1 MATRK
6 IYIDAFFDQFEDFLQ
21 QMQAVFP
28 DDPDWQLYTTGLGI
42 FRRTNPM
49 MVIQKSWKYIGK
61 FEDVIKERNETFFLT
76 RDFSDLT
83 EGEEPIEQ
91 TIDKLRGM
99 WIQLGIHNRNI
110 VWDYINNITYLAK
123 RCVG

>member
-28 DDPDWQLYTTGLGI
+28 DDPDWQLYTAGLLI

-61 FEDVIKERNETFFLT
+61 FEDVIKERNLTFFLT

-99 WIQLGIHNRNI
+99 WIQLGVHNRNI